1 MDELEEFSREYKKR
15 LDVAGDEKVI
25 PEDLALEV
33 YKENSLSPMN
43 RQLVRSFFFF
53 LKLDLSVGEGIISRS
68 REAAESSRG
77 LASIQG
83 DAYDSK
89 LRGGNKL

>member
-43 RQLVRSFFFF
+43 RQLVRSFFSF
-53 LKLDLSVGEGIISRS
+53 
-68 REAAESSRG
+68 
-77 LASIQG
+77 
-83 DAYDSK
+83 
-89 LRGGNKL
+89 